1 MVVMMVTIK
10 VEEKIR
16 LLPRHDAVPCMGTER
31 EEISKES
38 GTGHTVPVF
47 SASLDSLGTSYNITE
62 FFMLGLS
69 EKPEEQRTLFV
80 VFLMIYVTTVGGNM
94 LIVVTLA
101 SSSILA
107 TPMYFFLAN
116 LSFIDTCY
124 SSSLAPK
131 LIADS
136 LYQGTTIS
144 YEGCMAQLF
153 GAHFLGGVEIILL
166 TVMAY
171 DRYVAIC
178 KPLHYTTLMTRQL
191 CAMLVGVAWLGGF
204 LHSSVQ
210 LLLVLR
216 LPFCGPNVIDHFVC
230 DLYPLLELACTN
242 TGAIGLLVVANSGV
256 ICLLNFLMLAA
267 SYVVILRSLRSQ
279 SAEGRRKALSTCGAH
294 FTVVALFFV
303 PCIFIYMRPSSTLSI
318 DKHVTVF
325 YGILTPMLNP
335 LIYTLR
341 NEEVK
346 AAMRNL
352 FTL

>member
-1 MVVMMVTIK
+1 M
-10 VEEKIR
+10 
-16 LLPRHDAVPCMGTER
+16 
-31 EEISKES
+31 
-38 GTGHTVPVF
+38 
-47 SASLDSLGTSYNITE
+47 DSHRNITE

-69 EKPEEQRTLFV
+69 QNPVVQRFLFV
-80 VFLMIYVTTVGGNM
+80 LFLIVYLISVGGNL
-94 LIVVTLA
+94 LIMITIIFSPTLG
-101 SSSILA
+101 S
-107 TPMYFFLAN
+107 PMYFFLSC

-124 SSSLAPK
+124 SSCMTPK

-136 LYQGTTIS
+136 LYEGRAFS
-144 YEGCMAQLF
+144 FEGCLAQF
-153 GAHFLGGVEIILL
+153 FVAHLLGGTEIILL
-166 TVMAY
+166 TVMAF

-178 KPLHYTTLMTRQL
+178 RPLHYTTIMTRRL

-210 LLLVLR
+210 LLLVLW
-216 LPFCGPNVIDHFVC
+216 LPFCGPNVIDHFLC

-242 TGAIGLLVVANSGV
+242 THVIGLLVVANSGV

-267 SYVVILRSLRSQ
+267 SYMVILHTLRSH

-318 DKHVTVF
+318 DKIVAVF
-325 YGILTPMLNP
+325 YCILTPMFNP

-341 NEEVK
+341 NAEMKNAVK
-346 AAMRNL
+346 NL
-352 FTL
+352 WKK

>member
-1 MVVMMVTIK
+1 M
-10 VEEKIR
+10 
-16 LLPRHDAVPCMGTER
+16 
-31 EEISKES
+31 
-38 GTGHTVPVF
+38 
-47 SASLDSLGTSYNITE
+47 DSHRNITE

-69 EKPEEQRTLFV
+69 QNPVVQRFLFV
-80 VFLMIYVTTVGGNM
+80 LFLIVYLISVGGNL
-94 LIVVTLA
+94 LIMITIIFSPTLG
-101 SSSILA
+101 S
-107 TPMYFFLAN
+107 PMYFFLSY

-124 SSSLAPK
+124 SSCMTPK

-136 LYQGTTIS
+136 LYEGRAFS
-144 YEGCMAQLF
+144 FEGCLAQF
-153 GAHFLGGVEIILL
+153 FVAHLLGGTEIILL

-171 DRYVAIC
+171 DHYVAIC
-178 KPLHYTTLMTRQL
+178 RPLHYTTIMTRRL

-210 LLLVLR
+210 LLLVLW
-216 LPFCGPNVIDHFVC
+216 LPFCGPNVINHFVC

-242 TGAIGLLVVANSGV
+242 THVIGLLVVANSGV

-267 SYVVILRSLRSQ
+267 SYLVILHTLRSH

-318 DKHVTVF
+318 DKIVAVF
-325 YGILTPMLNP
+325 YCILTPMFNP

-341 NEEVK
+341 NAEMKNAVK
-346 AAMRNL
+346 NL
-352 FTL
+352 WKK

>member
-1 MVVMMVTIK
+1 MLFDITGNTVPAFSVT
-10 VEEKIR
+10 
-16 LLPRHDAVPCMGTER
+16 LDSMGT
-31 EEISKES
+31 S
-38 GTGHTVPVF
+38 H
-47 SASLDSLGTSYNITE
+47 NITE

-69 EKPEEQRTLFV
+69 EKPEVQRILFM
-80 VFLMIYVTTVGGNM
+80 VFLMIYVATVGGNV
-94 LIVVTLA
+94 LIVVTIA

-107 TPMYFFLAN
+107 SPMYFFLAN
-116 LSFIDTCY
+116 LSFVDTCY

-136 LYQGTTIS
+136 LYEGTTIS
-144 YEGCMAQLF
+144 YEGCMLQLF

-178 KPLHYTTLMTRQL
+178 KPLYYTTIMTRHL

-204 LHSSVQ
+204 LHSSIQ
-210 LLLVLR
+210 LLLVLW

-242 TGAIGLLVVANSGV
+242 THVIGLLVVANSGV
-256 ICLLNFLMLAA
+256 ICLLNFLMLTA
-267 SYVVILRSLRSQ
+267 SYMVILHTLRSH

-303 PCIFIYMRPSSTLSI
+303 PCIFIYMRPSTTLPI
-318 DKHVTVF
+318 DKHMAVF

-346 AAMRNL
+346 TAIRKL

>member
-1 MVVMMVTIK
+1 M
-10 VEEKIR
+10 
-16 LLPRHDAVPCMGTER
+16 
-31 EEISKES
+31 EI
-38 GTGHTVPVF
+38 P
-47 SASLDSLGTSYNITE
+47 DNITE

-69 EKPEEQRTLFV
+69 QNPEVQRVLFV
-80 VFLMIYVTTVGGNM
+80 FFLFVYVLTVCGNM
-94 LIVVTLA
+94 LIVVTITTSTTLV
-101 SSSILA
+101 S
-107 TPMYFFLAN
+107 PMYFFLAN

-124 SSSLAPK
+124 SSSMSPK

-136 LYQGTTIS
+136 LYEGRTIS
-144 YEGCMAQLF
+144 YKGCMTQLF

-178 KPLHYTTLMTRQL
+178 KPLHYTTVMTKHL

-204 LHSSVQ
+204 LHSLVQ
-210 LLLVLR
+210 LLLVLW
-216 LPFCGPNVIDHFVC
+216 LPFCGPNVINHFVC

-242 TGAIGLLVVANSGV
+242 TYIIGLLVVANSGV
-256 ICLLNFLMLAA
+256 ICLVNFLMLAA
-267 SYVVILRSLRSQ
+267 SYIVILHSLRSH
-279 SAEGRRKALSTCGAH
+279 SPEGRRKALSTCGAH

-303 PCIFIYMRPSSTLSI
+303 PCVFTYMRPSTTLPI
-318 DKHVTVF
+318 DKNMALF

-346 AAMRNL
+346 NAIRKL
-352 FTL
+352 FTQ

>member
-1 MVVMMVTIK
+1 M
-10 VEEKIR
+10 
-16 LLPRHDAVPCMGTER
+16 
-31 EEISKES
+31 EIAHN
-38 GTGHTVPVF
+38 T
-47 SASLDSLGTSYNITE
+47 TE

-69 EKPEEQRTLFV
+69 QNPEVQRVLLV
-80 VFLMIYVTTVGGNM
+80 IFLATYMITVCGNM
-94 LIVVTLA
+94 LIVVTVT
-101 SSSILA
+101 SSPTLVS
-107 TPMYFFLAN
+107 PMYFFLAN

-124 SSSLAPK
+124 SSSMAPK

-136 LYQGTTIS
+136 LYEGSTIS

-178 KPLHYTTLMTRQL
+178 KPLHYTAIMTRHL

-204 LHSSVQ
+204 LHSLIQ
-210 LLLVLR
+210 LLLVLQ

-242 TGAIGLLVVANSGV
+242 TFVIGLLVVANSGV
-256 ICLLNFLMLAA
+256 ICLLNFFMLAA
-267 SYVVILRSLRSQ
+267 SYIVILRSLRSH

-303 PCIFIYMRPSSTLSI
+303 PCIFTYMRPSYTLSM
-318 DKHVTVF
+318 DKNMAVF

-346 AAMRNL
+346 NAMRKL
-352 FTL
+352 LCR

>member
-1 MVVMMVTIK
+1 M
-10 VEEKIR
+10 
-16 LLPRHDAVPCMGTER
+16 
-31 EEISKES
+31 
-38 GTGHTVPVF
+38 
-47 SASLDSLGTSYNITE
+47 DSHRNITE

-69 EKPEEQRTLFV
+69 QNPVVQRFLFV
-80 VFLMIYVTTVGGNM
+80 LFLIVYLISVGGNL
-94 LIVVTLA
+94 LIMITIIFSPTLG
-101 SSSILA
+101 S
-107 TPMYFFLAN
+107 PMYFFLSY

-124 SSSLAPK
+124 SSCMTPK

-136 LYQGTTIS
+136 LYEGRAFS
-144 YEGCMAQLF
+144 FEGCLAQF
-153 GAHFLGGVEIILL
+153 FVAHLLGGTEIILL

-171 DRYVAIC
+171 DLYVAIC
-178 KPLHYTTLMTRQL
+178 RPLHYTTIMTRRL

-210 LLLVLR
+210 LLLVLW
-216 LPFCGPNVIDHFVC
+216 LPFCGPNVINHFVC

-242 TGAIGLLVVANSGV
+242 THVIGLLVVANSGV

-267 SYVVILRSLRSQ
+267 SYLVILHTLRSH

-318 DKHVTVF
+318 DKIVAVF
-325 YGILTPMLNP
+325 YCILTPMFNP

-341 NEEVK
+341 NAEMKNAVK
-346 AAMRNL
+346 NL
-352 FTL
+352 WKK

>member
-1 MVVMMVTIK
+1 M
-10 VEEKIR
+10 
-16 LLPRHDAVPCMGTER
+16 
-31 EEISKES
+31 
-38 GTGHTVPVF
+38 
-47 SASLDSLGTSYNITE
+47 DSHRNITE

-69 EKPEEQRTLFV
+69 QNPVVQRFLFV
-80 VFLMIYVTTVGGNM
+80 LFLIVYLISVGGNL
-94 LIVVTLA
+94 LIMITIIFSPTLG
-101 SSSILA
+101 S
-107 TPMYFFLAN
+107 PMYFFLSY

-124 SSSLAPK
+124 SSCMTPK

-136 LYQGTTIS
+136 LYEGRAFS
-144 YEGCMAQLF
+144 FEGCLAQF
-153 GAHFLGGVEIILL
+153 FVAHLLGGTEIILL

-178 KPLHYTTLMTRQL
+178 RPLHYTTIMTRRL

-210 LLLVLR
+210 LLLVLW
-216 LPFCGPNVIDHFVC
+216 LPFCGPNVIDHFLC

-242 TGAIGLLVVANSGV
+242 THVIGLLVVANSGV

-267 SYVVILRSLRSQ
+267 SYMVILHTLRSH

-303 PCIFIYMRPSSTLSI
+303 PCIFIYMRPSFTLSI
-318 DKHVTVF
+318 DKIVAVF
-325 YGILTPMLNP
+325 YCILTPMFNP

-341 NEEVK
+341 NAEMKNAVK
-346 AAMRNL
+346 NL
-352 FTL
+352 WKK